1 MQYLLI
7 KCVHSFTL
15 LFGILRFRIPKFW
28 VLLFITLL
36 LFTLDARA
44 ARLAIVIDDFGYRV
58 YNENK
63 ILQMPAAISIAVL
76 PDSPYG
82 REMAQKAYKQG
93 REVLIHLPMAPMSKQ
108 PLEKNTLHPAMSSKE
123 VENIIHDAIK
133 KVPHAIGVNNHM
145 GSAMTSNLAGMKKV
159 MNALSQYRLYF
170 LDSVT
175 IGNTQVAKASM
186 GTPVQVLRRNIFLDD
201 VQTEAEVLHQ
211 LNRAITL
218 ARKQGSA
225 IAIGHP
231 YPTTIRALQQ
241 GLATLPDDIELVT
254 PSMLLNHSLT
264 SKQNNSQISPLT
276 KQKCMKSAEIKSVTV
291 LESKL
296 DYFRIVG
303 ETLVPSV
310 IVDVL
315 NQGLEK
321 LQNSTSKQEKR
332 HSTGHLRPQKDKI
345 RENKTD
351 AHKKMSV
358 CPDF

>member
-1 MQYLLI
+1 MVQYLLI

-15 LFGILRFRIPKFW
+15 LFGILRFQIPKCW
-28 VLLFITLL
+28 VLSFITIL
-36 LFTLDARA
+36 LFTLNARA

-58 YNENK
+58 HNENK

-82 REMAQKAYKQG
+82 RKMAQKAHKQG
-93 REVLIHLPMAPMSKQ
+93 REVLIHLPMAPISKQ
-108 PLEKNTLHPAMSSKE
+108 SLEKNTLHPSMSNEE
-123 VENIIHDAIK
+123 VEDIIHDAIK
-133 KVPHAIGVNNHM
+133 KVPHAIGINNHM

-201 VQTEAEVLHQ
+201 VQTEAEALRQ

-231 YPTTIRALQQ
+231 YPTTIRALQR

-264 SKQNNSQISPLT
+264 SKQSNSQISPLT
-276 KQKCMKSAEIKSVTV
+276 KQKCIKSPETKPVTG

-296 DYFRIVG
+296 DYFRMVG
-303 ETLVPSV
+303 ETLVPRL
-310 IVDVL
+310 IVD
-315 NQGLEK
+315 GLEK
-321 LQNSTSKQEKR
+321 LQDPTLKQEKL
-332 HSTGHLRPQKDKI
+332 HSAGHLRPQKDKTM
-345 RENKTD
+345 ENKTD
-351 AHKKMSV
+351 AHKEISV